1 MVDKFYPTAKVTPE
15 AEENIDEAV
24 EASGIIAQMVAGED
38 DEIVLISKQ
47 LAGRDCI
54 HKMTAVYNKVIDEQ
68 KALRSVS
75 VAEYKTLVEYT
86 NKVAEK
92 AVYSDSAKWIDGVI
106 AENEVETWTA
116 LKELYPTPVIVEK
129 EVVEKL

>member
-1 MVDKFYPTAKVTPE
+1 MVDKFYPTAPVKAV
-15 AEENIDEAV
+15 AEEEIDEAV
-24 EASGIIAQMVAGED
+24 EAAGIIAQMVAGED
-38 DEIVLISKQ
+38 DKIVLISKQ
-47 LAGRDCI
+47 LAGRNCI

-68 KALRSVS
+68 EALRSVS

-116 LKELYPTPVIVEK
+116 LKELYPTVVVEK